1 MVDIDAMH
9 LRLLKLER
17 HVFPLEREEEPPSP
31 SLPPPDPAI
40 TLTAEEVAALREL
53 LQKQASKPSSED
65 TSE

>member
-31 SLPPPDPAI
+31 LPDPAA

-53 LQKQASKPSSED
+53 LQKQVSKPSSED